1 MVRGNQKTKTE
12 VHRQPIP
19 GMIFP
24 DALYR
29 IDELRARMGWAAA
42 SYRAACR
49 RGLRVRRSG
58 KRAYVLGADA
68 IAFVASDAD
77 PQGGNTGTGGAR

>member
-1 MVRGNQKTKTE
+1 MVRSSRKTKTE
-12 VHRQPIP
+12 GHRQPIP

-29 IDELRARMGWAAA
+29 IDELRARMGWAAS

-49 RGLRVRRSG
+49 RGLLVRRSG
-58 KRAYVLGADA
+58 KRGYLLGADVL
-68 IAFVASDAD
+68 AFIASD
-77 PQGGNTGTGGAR
+77 GGAA

>member
-1 MVRGNQKTKTE
+1 MVQSGRITKSE
-12 VHRQPIP
+12 AHRRPIP

-29 IDELRARMGWAAA
+29 IDELRARMGWAAS

-49 RGLRVRRSG
+49 RGLQVRRSG
-58 KRAYVLGADA
+58 KRGYVLGADL
-68 IAFVASDAD
+68 IAFIVSD
-77 PQGGNTGTGGAR
+77 GGAT

>member
-1 MVRGNQKTKTE
+1 MVRSTQKTKTE

-49 RGLRVRRSG
+49 RGLQVRRSG

-68 IAFVASDAD
+68 ISFIAKE
-77 PQGGNTGTGGAR
+77 GGTP

>member
-1 MVRGNQKTKTE
+1 MTADKCESGAA
-12 VHRQPIP
+12 QPTP
-19 GMIFP
+19 GMIVP

-29 IDELRARMGWAAA
+29 IDELRARMGWAKA

-49 RGLRVRRSG
+49 RGLLVRRSG

-68 IAFVASDAD
+68 IAFI
-77 PQGGNTGTGGAR
+77 AREAESP